1 MIPRAAVLGRVTETA
16 SLLIVDD
23 DRLVLRSLA
32 RALRRARPQWRIDVH
47 ERPADALSALEQN
60 AYDIVISDLDM
71 PEIDG
76 AELLNEV
83 QRRRPSVVR
92 IAFTGSQDAKH
103 ALRLVGPAH
112 QYLRK
117 PLSPAELLETMERA
131 IGLRSHLH
139 NPLVA
144 RIVSRKNALPMIS
157 SNYVRLVDAIEREDI
172 EEAVSC
178 ARGDAALAARVMQL
192 ASSALFGR
200 MHAPRDLRSA
210 VMVIG
215 VNTLRALV
223 LEQAVVTR
231 LAPSTSTIS
240 VDEIQSRGMVTGVIA
255 REAMRVSDLRDVAF
269 IVGLLHG
276 VGHLVLAARAP
287 KLYRRAVQVAETRG
301 ISLPEALLSTLDVT
315 EAEVGAYLLGL
326 WGLPQV
332 VVDVIARQH
341 QPQDQ
346 GHQGHPD
353 LRLALY
359 LATRLAQNPAA
370 PLRKNAGASLD
381 IDEDAIERA
390 GMSRELRRLRTRAER
405 LLGHSDAA

>member
-1 MIPRAAVLGRVTETA
+1 MTEGL
-16 SLLIVDD
+16 SILIVDD

-32 RALRRARPQWRIDVH
+32 RALRRARPGWTIDT
-47 ERPADALSALEQN
+47 ESRPDQALALLNQKT
-60 AYDIVISDLDM
+60 YDIVISDLDM

-76 AELLNEV
+76 AQLLREV
-83 QRRRPSVVR
+83 QKRKPSVVR
-92 IAFTGSQDAKH
+92 IAFTGSQDSKSAM
-103 ALRLVGPAH
+103 RLVGPAH
-112 QYLRK
+112 QYLTK
-117 PLSPAELLETMERA
+117 PLAPRDLLDTLERA
-131 IGLRSHLH
+131 MALGRTLK
-139 NPLVA
+139 NPVVA
-144 RIVSRKNALPMIS
+144 RVVSRKNALPMLS
-157 SNYVRLVDAIEREDI
+157 STYVRLIDAIEREDV

-178 ARGDAALAARVMQL
+178 ARADPALAARVMQL

-200 MHAPRDLRSA
+200 IHAPRDLRTA

-231 LAPSTSTIS
+231 LVPSPTTIS
-240 VDEIQSRGMVTGVIA
+240 VDDLQSRGMMTGILA
-255 REAMRVSDLRDVAF
+255 REAMRLSELRDLAF
-269 IVGLLHG
+269 IVGILHG

-287 KLYRRAVQVAETRG
+287 KLYRRAQQVAMKDELS
-301 ISLPEALLSTLDVT
+301 ISEALLSTLQVS

-326 WGLPQV
+326 WGLPEL

-341 QPQDQ
+341 QPVEQ
-346 GHQGHPD
+346 GYRGHPD
-353 LRLALY
+353 LRLSLY

-381 IDEDAIERA
+381 LDEEAIERA
-390 GMSRELRRLRTRAER
+390 GLGKELDRLRLRAER